1 MIVQMDILM
10 FLHLFVL
17 PMFLGGSIIAFV
29 LVASNAK
36 VIWQIMFAVALFW
49 VALGLFLWAVEA
61 HINYQ
66 DYASICG

>member
-1 MIVQMDILM
+1 MMDVMM
-10 FLHLFVL
+10 FLHLFVY
-17 PMFLGGSIIAFV
+17 PMALGGSLVSFV

-36 VIWQIMFAVALFW
+36 ARWQVMFAVALFW
-49 VALGLFLWAVEA
+49 VTFGLFILAVQT